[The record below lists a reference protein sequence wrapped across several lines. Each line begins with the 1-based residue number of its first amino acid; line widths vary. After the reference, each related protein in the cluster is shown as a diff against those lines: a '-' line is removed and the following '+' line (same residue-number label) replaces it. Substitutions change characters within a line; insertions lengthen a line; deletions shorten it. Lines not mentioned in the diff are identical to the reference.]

1 MVPSRQNHDQAR
13 GIFYPFHLFSNSF
26 SENKAKEIVDEDRDI
41 LKSVQNN
48 SQELS
53 KETIDVLKK
62 RKLIEMSVLKYYQVK
77 KGPQFKTTRAK
88 KPTDLTSEMIQ
99 SGSWKTTSFKPYNYN
114 SLGKEISVGNL
125 HPLMKVRT
133 QFREI
138 VLEMG

>member
-1 MVPSRQNHDQAR
+1 MLS
-13 GIFYPFHLFSNSF
+13 I
-26 SENKAKEIVDEDRDI
+26 
-41 LKSVQNN
+41 QNN
-48 SQELS
+48 THQLS
-53 KETIDVLKK
+53 KEILDVLKK
-62 RKLIEMSVLKYYQVK
+62 RKLIEMSILKFYQVQ
-77 KGPQFKTTRAK
+77 KGPQFQAIRAK

-138 VLEMG
+138 LLEMGYF